1 MRHLM
6 GLLMGLALVPLVS
19 APVSAQVLRGVL
31 VDEHTGAPVELG
43 SVVLV
48 DENRDSVGALLSDED
63 GFFEFA
69 LPDDSQYS
77 LIVSGLGY
85 WSSLIGPFSVADDEL
100 RIIEATVAARPI
112 PVAGVT
118 VDAGEARLG
127 SLVRAGFY
135 DRLENERGEF
145 ITPDQIADADAN
157 FVQQLF
163 YGTRSTRVFERQ
175 AASPISVRELRAAMW
190 RTKRRNRHEVMLDE
204 ASDWFGRGGAA
215 PTALGPWGNVVAIR
229 RPDGGYCAAWIYVDG
244 IRTFANPGES
254 LADILPLGRV
264 LAVEI
269 YRAPFEGT
277 LNFRDISRCECG
289 AIVFWTNQAE

>member
-1 MRHLM
+1 MRGLTHL
-6 GLLMGLALVPLVS
+6 LLVLALAVPT
-19 APVSAQVLRGVL
+19 AVSAQVVRGVL

-43 SVVLV
+43 SVVIV
-48 DENRDSVGALLSDED
+48 DQNRDSVGSLLSDER
-63 GFFEFA
+63 GFFEFS
-69 LPDDSQYS
+69 LPADGQYS

-85 WSSLIGPFSVADDEL
+85 WSSLVGPFSVADDEV
-100 RIIEATVAARPI
+100 RIVEASVAARPI

-145 ITPDQIADADAN
+145 ITPDQIAASDAH

-163 YGTRSTRVFERQ
+163 YGTRSARVFDRQ
-175 AASPISVRELRAAMW
+175 AESPLSVRELRNAMW
-190 RTKRRNRHEVMLDE
+190 RAKRRSRHEAMLE
-204 ASDWFGRGGAA
+204 SASEWFGRGGAA
-215 PTALGPWGNVVAIR
+215 PTALGPWGNIVAIR
-229 RPDGGYCAAWIYVDG
+229 RPGGGYCAPWIYVDG
-244 IRTFANPGES
+244 LRTFANPGES
-254 LADILPLGRV
+254 LADILPLERV

-289 AIVFWTNQAE
+289 ALVFWTNLAE

>member
-1 MRHLM
+1 MRRLT
-6 GLLMGLALVPLVS
+6 GFVMGLAVVLGAA
-19 APVSAQVLRGVL
+19 APASAQVVRGVL
-31 VDEHTGAPVELG
+31 VDEHTGEPVELG
-43 SVVLV
+43 AVVVV
-48 DENRDSVGALLSDED
+48 DQNRDSIGALLSDER
-63 GFFEFA
+63 GFFEFT
-69 LPDDSQYS
+69 LPDEGDYA

-85 WSSLIGPFSVADDEL
+85 WSSMIGPFSVAEGEV
-100 RIIEATVAARPI
+100 RIVEATVAARPI
-112 PVAGVT
+112 PVQGVT

-135 DRLENERGEF
+135 ERLENERGEF
-145 ITPDQIADADAN
+145 ITPEQIAASSAN

-163 YGTRSTRVFERQ
+163 YGTRSARVFDRQ
-175 AASPISVRELRAAMW
+175 AGSPLSVRELRAAMW
-190 RTKRRNRHEVMLDE
+190 RAKGRNRHEAMLDA
-204 ASDWFGRGGAA
+204 ASEWFGRGGAA
-215 PTALGPWGNVVAIR
+215 PSTLGPWGNVVAIR
-229 RPDGGYCAAWIYVDG
+229 RPAGGYCAPWIYVDG

-289 AIVFWTNQAE
+289 ALVFWTNQAG